1 MAGDEGSEPSGS
13 GMPASAR
20 LACRLACRVMLLTG
34 FTMAGWLL
42 TGTAVSHAASVDPMS
57 GPPPTTRVSAAAPSD
72 PQALPGQGPSRDA
85 PDVGSPGPALPTDGP
100 RSGSP
105 NQSEPPNSAPAAGS
119 VETGVRQSGAASAH
133 PGGSMSGGVASGLRA
148 GEAGGST
155 PASGSAAPAS
165 DPTSDHACQSDQS
178 DQPDQ
183 AIQAAH
189 ADHPGE
195 AVGSDRSTQ
204 VEGTEQSGGVDQCSQ
219 PGWSEPAGSGDRFHQ
234 ADQADQ
240 FADEPAGADKTDLAA
255 QMLAPVTATLSPV
268 TGPSLPDPSPP
279 NETGTPNTER
289 SPTDAADGTST
300 APVVGVVAKG
310 TSPDGASLPPASA
323 PWPLQR
329 TRSLGGPP
337 AEYVRTSVTER
348 LHGGRSAPAVEQ
360 AAPSSSPA
368 AAGPRDHQ
376 VRADL
381 PGAPPGPEPGNCPS
395 DQSCLHAPLP
405 EQVSAGRSGLGQ
417 VHHVGGSAALPVDG
431 YAARPPFRAVR
442 PAAPGVVVCHTAD
455 RPTTSPD

>member
-20 LACRLACRVMLLTG
+20 RLACRLACRVVLLTG

-42 TGTAVSHAASVDPMS
+42 TGTAVSHAASADPMS
-57 GPPPTTRVSAAAPSD
+57 GPLPMTRVSATASSD
-72 PQALPGQGPSRDA
+72 PQALPGQRPSRNA
-85 PDVGSPGPALPTDGP
+85 PDVGGSGPTLPTDRP

-105 NQSEPPNSAPAAGS
+105 NQSESPTAAPATD
-119 VETGVRQSGAASAH
+119 EASAR
-133 PGGSMSGGVASGLRA
+133 PGDSMPGDSMPGGVASGFRT
-148 GEAGGST
+148 GEGGESA
-155 PASGSAAPAS
+155 PASGSTALANAPAS
-165 DPTSDHACQSDQS
+165 DRGCRTDQTER
-178 DQPDQ
+178 
-183 AIQAAH
+183 
-189 ADHPGE
+189 PGE
-195 AVGSDRSTQ
+195 AVESARSVREGS
-204 VEGTEQSGGVDQCSQ
+204 EQSDGVGRCGR
-219 PGWSEPAGSGDRFHQ
+219 PGWSELPGP
-234 ADQADQ
+234 ADQVDEIGQVDQ
-240 FADEPAGADKTDLAA
+240 VNQAGQVADEPARTDKTDLAA

-279 NETGTPNTER
+279 NETGVPNQEQ
-289 SPTDAADGTST
+289 SPTDVAIGTST
-300 APVVGVVAKG
+300 APVAGVVAKG
-310 TSPDGASLPPASA
+310 VSPDGAYPPPASA

-337 AEYVRTSVTER
+337 AEYVRTSVIER

-360 AAPSSSPA
+360 AAPSGSPA
-368 AAGPRDHQ
+368 AAGPRAHQ
-376 VRADL
+376 VSADL